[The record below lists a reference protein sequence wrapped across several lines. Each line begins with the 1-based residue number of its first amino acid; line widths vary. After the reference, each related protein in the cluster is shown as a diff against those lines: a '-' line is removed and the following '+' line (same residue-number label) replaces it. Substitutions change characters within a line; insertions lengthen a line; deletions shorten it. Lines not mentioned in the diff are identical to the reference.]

1 MNVRIVCALIGKDLK
16 LYFSNRL
23 FGVLTVLGL
32 VSYIAIYF
40 LLPGTVDE
48 TLELGLYTAR
58 MPPAFEALLA
68 EGEVQFYRSQ
78 SVQALREAVEH
89 GDVPAGYAFPDD
101 LMTQL
106 SRGEGVTVQLFVSYL
121 VPAEFVEMCE
131 VILHELAFAIS
142 GQGLN
147 IDATEIVLGPD
158 VAGQQVAP
166 RQRMLPMLTVFVL
179 MVECLGLASLIAAE
193 VETGTLQALLVTPLT
208 TIGLFAGK
216 GVFGTLFA
224 FVQAVLL
231 IGITGGLAHQPLLI
245 LTALLFGAAL
255 VTGVAFLIA
264 STGRDLMSVMG
275 WGTLGILL
283 LVLPAFTA
291 LVPGATSP
299 WIRLIPSYYLVDT
312 IYRTIGFGASWGDV
326 AHNLIVLLL
335 YAAAFM
341 ALGVVVLRR
350 KFR

>member
-23 FGVLTVLGL
+23 FAMLTVLGL
-32 VSYIAIYF
+32 VSYIVFYF

-48 TLELGLYTAR
+48 TLELALYAAD
-58 MPPAFEALLA
+58 MPPALEALLDK
-68 EGEVQFYRSQ
+68 GEVRFYRSD
-78 SVQALREAVEH
+78 SVDSLREAVEH

-101 LMTQL
+101 LLTRL
-106 SRGEGVTVQLFVSYL
+106 SRGERVAVQLFISPV
-121 VPAEFVEMCE
+121 VPAEFVEMYE
-131 VILHELAFAIS
+131 VILHEFAFAIS

-147 IDATEIVLGPD
+147 IDTTEIVLGPD
-158 VAGQQVAP
+158 MAGQQVAP

-179 MVECLGLASLIAAE
+179 MVECVGLASLIATE
-193 VETGTLQALLVTPLT
+193 VETGTIQALLVTPLT
-208 TIGLFAGK
+208 MVGLFAGK

-224 FVQAVLL
+224 FAQVVLL
-231 IGITGGLAHQPLLI
+231 IGITGGLVHQPLLI

-255 VTGVAFLIA
+255 VTGVAFLVA

-275 WGTLGILL
+275 WGILGILL
-283 LVLPAFTA
+283 LVLPTFTVI
-291 LVPGATSP
+291 VPGSASR
-299 WIRLIPSYYLVDT
+299 WIKLIPSYYLVDT

-326 AHNLIVLLL
+326 AHNLVILLL
-335 YAAAFM
+335 YAAVFM
-341 ALGVVVLRR
+341 ALGVVVLKR